1 MSSNNALHFKSLGF
15 SLMMSKLMTS
25 IALCLLLQGPRG
37 KYSKSSNSWTSK
49 IVKNS
54 IIFPFSS
61 EKSSYITSWAIAI
74 TSYITWSEIM
84 KTNHITTD
92 LIFANEIRW

>member
-25 IALCLLLQGPRG
+25 IVVVLCLPLRG
-37 KYSKSSNSWTSK
+37 REGIFQKKGFLDFKDSTKFN
-49 IVKNS
+49 N
-54 IIFPFSS
+54 IFPFSS

-74 TSYITWSEIM
+74 TSYLTWSEIM
-84 KTNHITTD
+84 KTNH
-92 LIFANEIRW
+92 

>member
-25 IALCLLLQGPRG
+25 IVVGTLFATAGTGG

-54 IIFPFSS
+54 IIYSLFLVKNQASLLLG
-61 EKSSYITSWAIAI
+61 
-74 TSYITWSEIM
+74 
-84 KTNHITTD
+84 H
-92 LIFANEIRW
+92 

>member
-25 IALCLLLQGPRG
+25 IVVGTLFATAGTGG
-37 KYSKSSNSWTSK
+37 KYSKSSNFWTSK

-54 IIFPFSS
+54 IKFPFSS
-61 EKSSYITSWAIAI
+61 EKSSYITSWALAI

-84 KTNHITTD
+84 KTNH
-92 LIFANEIRW
+92 

>member
-25 IALCLLLQGPRG
+25 IALGLPQQGPGG

-54 IIFPFSS
+54 IIYSLFLVKNQASLLLG
-61 EKSSYITSWAIAI
+61 
-74 TSYITWSEIM
+74 
-84 KTNHITTD
+84 H
-92 LIFANEIRW
+92 